1 MLKPLKTRVLLKKQ
15 TKTETTNSGIYL
27 GSSVTDAAATYAE
40 VVAIG
45 SAVTECSVGDIVIPD
60 WRAVVPVKYDDVEY
74 LLVEEKGIIGVF
86 E

>member
-1 MLKPLKTRVLLKKQ
+1 MLKPLNTRVLLKKQ
-15 TKTETTNSGIYL
+15 EQNRTTDSGIFL
-27 GSSVTDAAATYAE
+27 GSSITDAAATYAE

-45 SAVTECSVGDIVIPD
+45 STVTECQVGDIVIPD
-60 WRAVVPVKYDDVEY
+60 WRAVVPVKYDGVDY